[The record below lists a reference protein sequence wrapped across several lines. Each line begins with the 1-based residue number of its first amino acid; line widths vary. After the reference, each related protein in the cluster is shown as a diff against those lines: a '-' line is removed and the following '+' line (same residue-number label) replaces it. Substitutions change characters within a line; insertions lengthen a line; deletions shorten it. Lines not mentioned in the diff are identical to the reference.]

1 MERKNEMDLEITQV
15 IVNVVSIRNSSD
27 VFRFFFFFQ
36 IAVVSLLSKRVS
48 NALPSVSK
56 ASQPSD

>member
-15 IVNVVSIRNSSD
+15 LVNVVSIRNSSD
-27 VFRFFFFFQ
+27 VFRFFFQ
-36 IAVVSLLSKRVS
+36 IAVVSLLSKRIS